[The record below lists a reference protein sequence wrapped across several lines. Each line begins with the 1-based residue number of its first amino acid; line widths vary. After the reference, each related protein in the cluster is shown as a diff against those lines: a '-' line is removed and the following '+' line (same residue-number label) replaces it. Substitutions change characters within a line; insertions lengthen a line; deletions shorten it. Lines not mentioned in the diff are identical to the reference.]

1 MERDPI
7 TTAKTAAT
15 VDYLS
20 NGRLLLGV
28 GAGWNLEEM
37 ENHGTDPSRRFGL
50 LRERVEAI
58 KAIWTEE
65 EASYHG
71 RYVEFDR
78 IWAWPKP
85 IQQPH
90 PPVMI
95 AGNGPKVIDR
105 VLAYGDEWLPEPEDG
120 LPDRMQE
127 LTERARATGAS
138 PSR

>member
-1 MERDPI
+1 M
-7 TTAKTAAT
+7 
-15 VDYLS
+15 
-20 NGRLLLGV
+20 
-28 GAGWNLEEM
+28 
-37 ENHGTDPSRRFGL
+37 
-50 LRERVEAI
+50 

-71 RYVEFDR
+71 RYVDFDR

-85 IQQPH
+85 AQRPH

-120 LPDRMQE
+120 LTDRMHE
-127 LTERARATGAS
+127 LAERALAAGRPAVPVTIYGTKPADVAMYAEAGAHRCVYWLPARGVEDAVRRAEELARELGL
-138 PSR
+138 